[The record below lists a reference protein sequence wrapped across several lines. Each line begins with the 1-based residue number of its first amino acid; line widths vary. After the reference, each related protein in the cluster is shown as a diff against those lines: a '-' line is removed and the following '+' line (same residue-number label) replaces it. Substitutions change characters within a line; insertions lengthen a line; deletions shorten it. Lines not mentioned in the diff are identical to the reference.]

1 MPVDQKEERP
11 GRSAVPLKGRLTIR
25 MPAPYRC
32 IDRASMRRT
41 GDSGRLEET

>member
-1 MPVDQKEERP
+1 MPGDQKGERP
-11 GRSAVPLKGRLTIR
+11 GRSAAQLKGRLTIR

-41 GDSGRLEET
+41 GDSGWLEET